1 MYKKEV
7 FLDQIN
13 VLSNL
18 SGLRILVV
26 DDCEDNQF
34 LLSHLLKR
42 KGVLISTASNGQ
54 EAVEKA
60 LSEKFDVILMD
71 IQMPYMDGL
80 EAQKKIKSSGNP
92 VPIFAVTASSQREE
106 KSKILKAGFAAFISK
121 PLNKDFLFSSILSVT
136 QKNSEVLNA

>member
-1 MYKKEV
+1 M
-7 FLDQIN
+7 DQIN
-13 VLSNL
+13 ALSNL

-42 KGVLISTASNGQ
+42 KGAKVSTASNVQ
-54 EAVEKA
+54 QAVEKA
-60 LSEKFDVILMD
+60 LAEKFDVILMD

-80 EAQKKIKSSGNP
+80 EAQKKIKSSGNF
-92 VPIFAVTASSQREE
+92 VPILAVTASSQREE
-106 KSKILKAGFAAFISK
+106 KNKILEAGFAGFISK
-121 PLNKDFLFSSILSVT
+121 PLDKDFLFSSILNVT